1 MDKLEIQNFTVIA
14 TQNEDGEAQKLRND
28 VDDAKTFLDEREQ
41 ISWTDEE
48 ERRLVR
54 KIDMRL
60 VPLVGDLRP

>member
-1 MDKLEIQNFTVIA
+1 MDKLEIQNFTAIV
-14 TQNEDGEAQKLRND
+14 TQSEDGEAQKIRND
-28 VDDAKTFLDEREQ
+28 VDDARKFLDGREQ
-41 ISWTDEE
+41 ISWTEEE

>member
-1 MDKLEIQNFTVIA
+1 MDKLEIQNFTVIS
-14 TQNEDGEAQKLRND
+14 TQNEDGEAQTLRND

>member
-28 VDDAKTFLDEREQ
+28 VDDAKTFLDEREH

-48 ERRLVR
+48 ERKLVR

>member
-1 MDKLEIQNFTVIA
+1 MDKLEIQNFTVIS
-14 TQNEDGEAQKLRND
+14 TQNEDGEAQTLRND

-48 ERRLVR
+48 ERKLVR